1 MKKAE
6 DAKKEKEKG
15 GAKAG
20 KGKDKGQ
27 AKASTPRKKAGGAS
41 KERNEGTRG

>member
-27 AKASTPRKKAGGAS
+27 AKASTPRKKAVGTPKKS
-41 KERNEGTRG
+41 KKGTRG